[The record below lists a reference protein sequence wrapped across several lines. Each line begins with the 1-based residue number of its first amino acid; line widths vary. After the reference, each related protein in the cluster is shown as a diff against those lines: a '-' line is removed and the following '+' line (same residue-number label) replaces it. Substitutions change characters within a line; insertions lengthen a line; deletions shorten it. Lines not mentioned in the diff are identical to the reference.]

1 MKNRIIPSSKVTQ
14 DLELA
19 SKGVGYQSSRVNNSV
34 SATIRR
40 SKKRGIIYITLRY
53 GKQRKAFSSNIKCK
67 HEAYNSDTHEI
78 DGELLLT
85 TKLQGLIFKCKQL
98 FIEFELTERSI
109 DLELI
114 KSAALGLASASIP
127 NIQDTFDKF
136 YLQRIDEYNTQEI
149 TLGTLKKERTWH
161 RHIKNYFAEK
171 YGIHAPINRIV
182 PHDAR
187 AFVIWLKAN
196 RDYAHNSAQMTVA
209 HLKRVLNF
217 AIENEWLMRNPF
229 MNFRKKMEFKKL
241 ESLSESEIEKLEK
254 LNLLDERL
262 RRVNDVFLFMI
273 YTGLAY
279 IDCQK
284 LRKGN
289 IYELKT
295 GELYILKDRV
305 KTQVTQT
312 IYLSKKALQILA
324 KYENDPYCNQYGF
337 LVPILSNQKINTNLK
352 AIGAIAGI
360 TKKLTCHLARKTF
373 ATVMYNAGTDEKT
386 MREIMGHSSL
396 QTTLK
401 HYASIHHKTS
411 VESMK
416 KAVQNSSFGN

>member
-1 MKNRIIPSSKVTQ
+1 MKRTIPTSRLTHELDQATKSLGYNSTTVNTSVTTKARKSQ
-14 DLELA
+14 NKA
-19 SKGVGYQSSRVNNSV
+19 V
-34 SATIRR
+34 
-40 SKKRGIIYITLRY
+40 IYITLKY
-53 GKQRKAFSSNIKCK
+53 GKRKKSFSSNIKCQPDT
-67 HEAYNSDTHEI
+67 YNATTQEI
-78 DGELLLT
+78 TGEPLLT

-98 FIEFELTERSI
+98 ITEFEITERTI

-114 KSAALGLASASIP
+114 KAAALGLVSATIP
-127 NIQDTFDKF
+127 NIQETFDRF
-136 YLQRIDEYNTQEI
+136 YLQRVDEYNTQAI
-149 TLGTLKKERTWH
+149 VLGTLKKERTWH
-161 RHIKNYFAEK
+161 KHIKAYLAEK
-171 YGIHAPINRIV
+171 YGIQAPINRVV
-182 PHDAR
+182 PHDAK

-196 RDYAHNSAQMTVA
+196 RDYSHNSAQMTVA

-217 AIENEWLMRNPF
+217 AIENQWIVYNPF

-312 IYLSKKALQILA
+312 LYLSNKALQILA
-324 KYENDPYCNQYGF
+324 KYENDPYCNKYGF

-373 ATVMYNAGTDEKT
+373 ATVMYNSGADERT

-396 QTTLK
+396 RTTLK
-401 HYASIHHKTS
+401 HYVSIHHKTS

-416 KAVQNSSFGN
+416 KAVQNSSFGS

>member
-1 MKNRIIPSSKVTQ
+1 MKRIIPTSRLTHEL
-14 DLELA
+14 DLA
-19 SKGVGYQSSRVNNSV
+19 IKGLGYRSTAVNTSV
-34 SATIRR
+34 ATTVRN
-40 SKKRGIIYITLRY
+40 GVIYIVLKH
-53 GKQRKAFSSNIKCK
+53 GKRKKMFSSNIKCRS
-67 HEAYNSDTHEI
+67 ETYNSSTHEI
-78 DGELLLT
+78 DGEPLLT

-98 FIEFELTERSI
+98 ITEFEITERTI

-114 KSAALGLASASIP
+114 KAAALGLVSATIP
-127 NIQDTFDKF
+127 NIQGTFDKF
-136 YLQRIDEYNTQEI
+136 YLQRIDEYNI
-149 TLGTLKKERTWH
+149 GDLALGTLKKERTWH
-161 RHIKNYFAEK
+161 RHIKDYFAEK
-171 YGIHAPINRIV
+171 YGIYAPINRIV
-182 PHDAR
+182 KHDAKT
-187 AFVIWLKAN
+187 FVIWLKAN
-196 RDYAHNSAQMTVA
+196 RDYCHNSTQATVA
-209 HLKRVLNF
+209 HVKRVLNF
-217 AIENEWLMRNPF
+217 AIENQWIVYNPF

-241 ESLSESEIEKLEK
+241 EYLSESEIEKLEK

-312 IYLSKKALQILA
+312 VYLSKKALQILA
-324 KYENDPYCNQYGF
+324 KYEDDPYCNKYGF
-337 LVPILSNQKINTNLK
+337 LVPILSNQKINANLK

-373 ATVMYNAGTDEKT
+373 ATVLYNAGADERT

-396 QTTLK
+396 KTTLK
-401 HYASIHHKTS
+401 HYASIYHKTS

-416 KAVQNSSFGN
+416 KVVQNSSFGS